1 VRRDG
6 VEEPPAMLRDAH
18 YRAAAARCHGAGYV
32 SPHED
37 PAAAPEEYLPE
48 RLRGRT
54 YYRPSST
61 SEAAE
66 EARRDDRNG

>member
-1 VRRDG
+1 MRREG
-6 VEEPPAMLRDAH
+6 IEAPPAMLRDAH
-18 YRAAAARCHGAGYV
+18 YRAAAQRGHGAGYF

-37 PAAAPEEYLPE
+37 AAAAPADYLPAG
-48 RLRGRT
+48 LRGRT

-66 EARRDDRNG
+66 EGKA